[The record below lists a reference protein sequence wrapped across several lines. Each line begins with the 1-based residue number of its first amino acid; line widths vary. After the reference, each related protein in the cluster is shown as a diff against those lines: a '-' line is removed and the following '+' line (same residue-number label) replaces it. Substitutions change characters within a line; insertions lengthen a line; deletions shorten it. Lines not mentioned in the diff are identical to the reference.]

1 MYINITDSEKGDNKG
16 SCGALVNYLEKEN
29 RIDDKERQQAENWF
43 NGAVNDIKPHQVRM
57 KIDGNIAKLG
67 RNDSKFFLVNI
78 SPSQKEL
85 AFLAE
90 KYGEEDAKEKLKEYA
105 VKVMDAYARNFK
117 RPGINGNRDLLWFAK
132 LENYRYYGHND
143 TEVKNG
149 TKKRGERKE
158 GRQMHV
164 QVIVSRKNIT
174 NTVKLSPQNTSR
186 GKNRTHS
193 EKLGQ
198 FDRSAFKQSGETL
211 FDEFFGFGRN
221 VKESFGYANA
231 MKNGTPTQKA
241 QLHIAKEAQEK
252 QPKGTEI
259 WRELARDI
267 TDGSI
272 KGMDELL
279 NKGTGTFETL
289 LDILL
294 APVYEAPAPVI
305 PNEEDEKRRR
315 KRKKKKGYNPDQGIG
330 R

>member
-16 SCGALVNYLEKEN
+16 SSGGLVHYLEKEN
-29 RIDDKERQQAENWF
+29 RMDGEQQKEYWF
-43 NGAVNDIKPHQVRM
+43 NGTGSNILPHEVRM
-57 KIDGNIAKLG
+57 KIDENIAKLG
-67 RNDSKFFLVNI
+67 KNDSKFFLVNI

-85 AFLAE
+85 AFLVQ
-90 KYGEEDAKEKLKEYA
+90 KYGEQGAKEKLKEYA
-105 VKVMDAYARNFK
+105 VKVMDGYARNFK

-143 TEVKNG
+143 KEVKNG

-164 QVIVSRKNIT
+164 QVIVSRKDIT
-174 NTVKLSPQNTSR
+174 NSIKLSPENTSR
-186 GKNRTHS
+186 GKNKAHS
-193 EKLGQ
+193 QKLGQ
-198 FDRSAFKQSGETL
+198 FDRTAFKQSGETL
-211 FDEFFGFGRN
+211 FDEFFGFERN
-221 VKESFGYANA
+221 LKESFGYANA
-231 MKNGTPTQKA
+231 MKNGAPTQKA
-241 QLHIAKEAQEK
+241 QLHIVKEAQEK

-272 KGMDELL
+272 KGVDELL
-279 NKGTGTFETL
+279 GKAAGTFETL

-294 APVYEAPAPVI
+294 SPVYEAPAPVI
-305 PNEEDEKRRR
+305 PNEEGEKRRR